1 MPIPGGYIL
10 LSRRL
15 IEHEIM
21 KKPPLYLKVW
31 VWLLTRAQYKP
42 YNGLKR
48 GQVFVSIPEIQEAMA
63 YYAGYRK
70 VKPSRKE
77 IRQVLDWLRN
87 PHEGATE
94 RSERG
99 PMIVT
104 TKGTHG
110 MLIDIVNYN
119 VYQDPSNYEGPDE
132 GPDEIRTKVLR
143 KVQKGPNINKKDKKD
158 KKEYINKMSMDQV
171 HEVQKIDLEGVQA
184 DQEDETDTEGPVHG
198 REFEVVPSSEAVA
211 PLSDKPTPKEEE
223 KAKLAAEFS
232 EWWQDYPRKD
242 ARKEAEAKYIA
253 TRRKGA
259 TKEGLERAKQNY
271 IRYVRAQG
279 IEKKF
284 IMQGKTFLG
293 PHERW
298 RDWLNDIEVASL
310 VVGSGMAP
318 VPTQA
323 AYEQERAEL
332 EQFGGDYKKWWA
344 WKKKQLRQ

>member
-1 MPIPGGYIL
+1 MDQGWIKLYRNLLDKPIWQKSTLEQKVIL
-10 LSRRL
+10 
-15 IEHEIM
+15 IT
-21 KKPPLYLKVW
+21 
-31 VWLLTRAQYKP
+31 LLLMANHKEAEWEWC
-42 YNGLKR
+42 
-48 GQVFVSIPEIQEAMA
+48 GQKF
-63 YYAGYRK
+63 K
-70 VKPSRKE
+70 VKPGQFVTSIE
-77 IRQVLDWLRN
+77 SIRQK
-87 PHEGATE
+87 A
-94 RSERG
+94 
-99 PMIVT
+99 
-104 TKGTHG
+104 
-110 MLIDIVNYN
+110 
-119 VYQDPSNYEGPDE
+119 
-132 GPDEIRTKVLR
+132 
-143 KVQKGPNINKKDKKD
+143 GPNISTQNVRSALKKFEKYNFLTNQSTKEGRLITIVNWGVYQCDTDEGNKATNKGVTKGQQRGNKGVTTNNNDKNDKND
-158 KKEYINKMSMDQV
+158 KKEYINIMSMDLV